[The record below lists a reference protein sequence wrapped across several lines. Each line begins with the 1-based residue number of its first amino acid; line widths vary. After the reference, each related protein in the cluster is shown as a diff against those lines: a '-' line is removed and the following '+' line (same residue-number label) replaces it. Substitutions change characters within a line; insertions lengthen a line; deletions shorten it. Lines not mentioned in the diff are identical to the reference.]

1 MLPTQNSVTSN
12 LTRDQQQ
19 YLTPLSTASQNVVA
33 PSSQPESPTASRGGE
48 GRRHSTGVKV
58 GRSSERRGR
67 SKGRRL
73 SYAEWH
79 DQVTILFADI
89 VGFTSMSTQ
98 VRGSRAQ
105 GSRLCVAM

>member
-1 MLPTQNSVTSN
+1 MPTQNSVTSN

-19 YLTPLSTASQNVVA
+19 YLTPLSTANTNTIA
-33 PSSQPESPTASRGGE
+33 PSSQPQSPMASSRGGDA
-48 GRRHSTGVKV
+48 RRHSTGVKV
-58 GRSSERRGR
+58 GR

-79 DQVTILFADI
+79 DHVTILFADI

-98 VRGSRAQ
+98 VGAAGTRVRK
-105 GSRLCVAM
+105 CVAAC